1 MNPFSHMPFAQSP
14 SFATELR
21 MVIKILLTFYF
32 SVDYKAEL
40 QVTLSIILS
49 ILYLIILVFDYQK
62 ASFYDEI
69 AANIQI
75 SSDAALFWI
84 SFCSSV

>member
-1 MNPFSHMPFAQSP
+1 
-14 SFATELR
+14 